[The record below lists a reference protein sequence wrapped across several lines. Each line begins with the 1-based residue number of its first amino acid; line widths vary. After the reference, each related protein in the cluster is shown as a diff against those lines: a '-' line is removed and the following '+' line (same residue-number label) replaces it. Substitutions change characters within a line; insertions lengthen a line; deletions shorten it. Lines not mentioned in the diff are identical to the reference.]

1 MDLGV
6 TCLARAT
13 SLNEIIATQLYQRAN
28 IIEMFKLVQDL
39 AENQLEKVRVN
50 NRQMG
55 REERM
60 HDGNLDE
67 I

>member
-1 MDLGV
+1 M
-6 TCLARAT
+6 ARAS
-13 SLNEIIATQLYQRAN
+13 SLNEIIATKLYARAK
-28 IIEMFKLVQDL
+28 IFELFKLVQDV
-39 AENQLEKVRVN
+39 AENMADKVRIN
-50 NRQMG
+50 NRAMG